1 MNKFESVESEFE
13 GKVALVTAASQ
24 GLGYACALR
33 LAQAGCSVAICAR
46 REGVLET
53 AKDEIKASSG
63 SHVLAKQADLMNAD
77 SLGSFVDEAYARFGR
92 IDILIANSGH
102 IPYGGLFEL
111 EEQQWYEAIEL
122 LLMSFVRLSR
132 RVIPIMQKQKA
143 GDIALIASSAAKEPS
158 PHLLLSNVLR
168 VAVVSLAKTLSKELA
183 PDNIR
188 VNTVTPGYFDTGR
201 VRRRIDTIVE
211 QEAIDRIAA
220 AQKVAGAIPMGRIGL
235 AEELAELVVFL
246 VSRRA
251 EFLTGATIQIDGGKA
266 RGLF

>member
-1 MNKFESVESEFE
+1 MKSEFE

-46 REGVLET
+46 REKVLAA
-53 AKDEIKASSG
+53 AKDEITASTG
-63 SHVLAKQADLMNAD
+63 SDVFAKQADLMDAD
-77 SLGSFVDEAYARFGR
+77 ALGTFVDAAYARFGK
-92 IDILIANSGH
+92 IDILVANSGH

-111 EEQQWYEAIEL
+111 EEQQWYEAIDL

-132 RVIPIMQKQKA
+132 RVVPMMQKQKT
-143 GDIALIASSAAKEPS
+143 GDILFIASSAAKEPS

-168 VAVVSLAKTLSKELA
+168 VAVVALAKTLSKELA

-188 VNTVTPGYFDTGR
+188 VNTVNPGYFDTGR

-211 QEAIDRIAA
+211 KEAVDRSIAT
-220 AQKVAGAIPMGRIGL
+220 QKVAGDIPLGRIGS
-235 AEELAELVVFL
+235 AGELAELVAFI

-266 RGLF
+266 QSLF

>member
-1 MNKFESVESEFE
+1 MNTDFK
-13 GKVALVTAASQ
+13 GKVALITAGSQ

-46 REGVLET
+46 REEMLAT
-53 AKDEIKASSG
+53 AKEEITTSTGSS
-63 SHVLAKQADLMNAD
+63 VFTKQADLMDADALNAY
-77 SLGSFVDEAYARFGR
+77 VDEAYACFGR
-92 IDILIANSGH
+92 IDILVANSGH

-111 EEQQWYEAIEL
+111 EEQQWYEAIDL

-132 RVIPIMQKQKA
+132 RVIPMMQKQKA
-143 GDIALIASSAAKEPS
+143 GDIAFIASSAAKEPS

-168 VAVVSLAKTLSKELA
+168 VAVVALAKTLSKELA

-188 VNTVTPGYFDTGR
+188 VNTVNPGYFDTGR
-201 VRRRIDTIVE
+201 VRRRIDAIAE
-211 QEAIDRIAA
+211 KEAVDRSIA
-220 AQKVAGAIPMGRIGL
+220 AQKVAGDIPLGRIGS
-235 AEELAELVVFL
+235 AGELAELVAFI

-266 RGLF
+266 LSLF